1 MKTNWLNHF
10 FLVLPAYKLGVGEK
24 NKSEDHKEH
33 RNITMVKVTKLNHV
47 THWDWYSFFGD
58 VDLFFYYILCNLS
71 ILVASQ
77 KKIL

>member
-1 MKTNWLNHF
+1 MVMKI
-10 FLVLPAYKLGVGEK
+10 KLGVGEK

-58 VDLFFYYILCNLS
+58 VDFFFITFYVI
-71 ILVASQ
+71 
-77 KKIL
+77 